1 MPTFISIQEQKCT
14 NRRYFEKLSEE
25 TQLEMV
31 LVNGGSFLM
40 GSPKKEKER
49 TSAEGPQHQVT
60 VPTFFM
66 GRYPVTQAQW
76 RIVAGWEKGLETDPS
91 RFKGDNRPVEQVS
104 WHDAKEFC
112 QRLSKITKRH
122 YRLPTEA
129 EWEYACRAG
138 TKTPFAC
145 GETIS
150 TELANYNGKYTY
162 KRGKTGEYREETT
175 PVDHFGWTNAWGL
188 SDMHGNVYE
197 WCEDHWHKNYEN
209 ASINGSTWMNDDNSQ
224 LRVRRGG
231 SWDDDP
237 GDCRSAFRGYDFPG
251 FRGSSIG
258 FRLICVPR

>member
-1 MPTFISIQEQKCT
+1 MPVVISTEERTCT
-14 NRRYFEKLSEE
+14 NQRYFQKLSEE

-40 GSPKKEKER
+40 GSPEEEKKR

-112 QRLSKITKRH
+112 QRLSKRTKRH

-138 TKTPFAC
+138 TTTPFAC

-162 KRGKTGEYREETT
+162 TRGKTGEYREGTT
-175 PVDHFGWTNAWGL
+175 AVDHFGWTNAWGL

-197 WCEDHWHKNYEN
+197 WCEDDWHDSYEK
-209 ASINGSTWMNDDNSQ
+209 APIDGSAWITDDNSGF
-224 LRVRRGG
+224 RVLCGG
-231 SWDDDP
+231 SWNDGP
-237 GDCRSAFRGYDFPG
+237 RICRSAYRFLYDPVFRINA
-251 FRGSSIG
+251 IG

>member
-1 MPTFISIQEQKCT
+1 MPVVISTEERTCT

-40 GSPKKEKER
+40 GSPEQEKKR

-104 WHDAKEFC
+104 WHDAKKFC
-112 QRLSKITKRH
+112 QRLSKKTKRH

-138 TKTPFAC
+138 TTTPFAC

-150 TELANYNGKYTY
+150 TELANYDGRYIY
-162 KRGKTGEYREETT
+162 ERGKTGEYRKETT
-175 PVDHFGWTNAWGL
+175 PVGQFGWTNPWGL

-197 WCEDHWHKNYEN
+197 WCEDYWHENYEN
-209 ASINGSTWMNDDNSQ
+209 APNDGSAWLTDSEDKY
-224 LRVRRGG
+224 RVCRGG
-231 SWDDDP
+231 SWSFNP
-237 GDCRSAFRGYDFPG
+237 LCCRSAYRFGNGPDYRNID
-251 FRGSSIG
+251 IG